1 MNDSICSNYS
11 DKRRRL
17 VHWGPICTL
26 WIIFFITFSSLW
38 SVLQV
43 LPPFSSK
50 FGLILSICICS
61 CFYVTLKSYF
71 CAVFVGPGFVPFQWK
86 PSDRT
91 FEEKLQFCNVC
102 KGFKPPRAHHCR
114 SCDRCV
120 MKMDHHCP
128 WINTCCGHLNHG
140 YFLIF
145 LLSAPF
151 GCIASG
157 VALSVSIYRNP
168 AFFPNV
174 LLRRPTSNIF
184 FFIADLFITLFALGL
199 AIGVT
204 LSVGILAIL
213 QLKAVS
219 RNQTGIESWIVAKA
233 KVWRNDLGEEQP
245 FRYPYDLGIFE
256 NFQQVFSRS
265 DSSMNDGYYWPVLE
279 GCTQFDLTMEQI
291 YQKKLKQQVR
301 RIFTITKAYDGS
313 WCMCFRYGCLT
324 VIRSP
329 YFEERRISVS
339 VGDTLLVTRKTK
351 YWIYGQL
358 VQSEIPIQHCVGKYP
373 ASFQILF
380 VFPYPFYLHLF

>member
-1 MNDSICSNYS
+1 M
-11 DKRRRL
+11 L
-17 VHWGPICTL
+17 H
-26 WIIFFITFSSLW
+26 FF
-38 SVLQV
+38 
-43 LPPFSSK
+43 PF
-50 FGLILSICICS
+50 
-61 CFYVTLKSYF
+61 
-71 CAVFVGPGFVPFQWK
+71 AVVFWQ
-86 PSDRT
+86 SDRT

-219 RNQTGIESWIVAKA
+219 RNQTGIESWIVAK
-233 KVWRNDLGEEQP
+233 
-245 FRYPYDLGIFE
+245 
-256 NFQQVFSRS
+256 VFSRS

-279 GCTQFDLTMEQI
+279 GCTQFDLTVEKNCHFQLIFSLNNHLSIYSIFMVNSLKSKMNHQFFTILPCGNFVCFQMEQI

-351 YWIYGQL
+351 
-358 VQSEIPIQHCVGKYP
+358 
-373 ASFQILF
+373 
-380 VFPYPFYLHLF
+380 